1 MGHNPFFA
9 FIFDDAQ
16 DPNDPDPNDL
26 RGGKR
31 GSRRFVDWQ
40 TFSPFDAT
48 NFRPNKRINGKPST
62 VVMLLP
68 DSRGPAPGLPADG
81 VQSLASRNLM
91 RHVNFGIPSG
101 QAIARRMGLP
111 VLTPTQ
117 LDRLTPF
124 GMEKNMPLWV
134 YILKEAEL
142 LESGLRL
149 GPVGS
154 RIVGEV
160 FIGLLKADESSY
172 PATRPNWTPVLP
184 STTPGEFRMTDLLTF
199 AGVWFR
205 G

>member
-1 MGHNPFFA
+1 MRKIPTTRIRTICMA
-9 FIFDDAQ
+9 
-16 DPNDPDPNDL
+16 
-26 RGGKR
+26 
-31 GSRRFVDWQ
+31 GSAPHRFVDWQ
-40 TFSPFDAT
+40 TFFPFNAI
-48 NFRPNKRINGKPST
+48 NFRPNKRIGGKLSS
-62 VVMLLP
+62 VVKLLS
-68 DSRGPAPGLPADG
+68 DSRGPAPGLPADW

-91 RHVNFGIPSG
+91 RLPNFGIPSG

-111 VLTPTQ
+111 VLTTTQ

-124 GMEKNMPLWV
+124 GMEKNTPLWF
-134 YILKEAEL
+134 YILKESEL

-149 GPVGS
+149 GQVGS

-172 PATRPNWTPVLP
+172 LATRPNWTPVLP
-184 STTPGEFRMTDLLTF
+184 STTPGEFRMTDLWTF